1 LSDIRPFIKDVFVG
15 AAMDN
20 LDEFFTLLKERAR
33 QNVVLEFGYFVGF
46 LGQKKVFCLY
56 KGNIDLPSDMRGI
69 LHAQFKKSV
78 KEQKKIL

>member
-1 LSDIRPFIKDVFVG
+1 LFSTQEKKHPILSDIRPFIKDVFVG

-46 LGQKKVFCLY
+46 LRSEEGVL
-56 KGNIDLPSDMRGI
+56 L
-69 LHAQFKKSV
+69 V
-78 KEQKKIL
+78 